1 MFEYTVSQM
10 RKKIKQFQDE
20 ADKANN
26 EESLKVIIKN
36 ILLYIKALADGFEV
50 GDKLIKGKEND

>member
-10 RKKIKQFQDE
+10 RKKVKQFQDE

-50 GDKLIKGKEND
+50 GDKVFKGKEK